1 MTTSTHSN
9 NKTITHI
16 LGYPRV
22 GDKRELKFAQE
33 QYWKG
38 QINQAQLKQ
47 VGSDL
52 RQRHWN
58 DQSTSGLS
66 YVAAGD
72 FAWYDH
78 VLSTSL
84 LLGHVPARHSNGGF
98 PDLDTLFKV
107 ARGQSASEGDS
118 CGCGSVHGSDH
129 AGDNNGAAAGDMTK
143 WFNTNYHYIVPE
155 FSQDD
160 SFQVSWPQLF
170 EEVNQA
176 IQAGHKVKPV
186 LLGPLSYLYLGKEIN
201 AEEVD
206 NGFDRLSL
214 LPRLLSAYQA
224 ILSKL
229 KSLGV
234 EWVQIDEPILSLELE
249 DKWSNAFKLAYQI
262 LQSDVKIL
270 LTTYFDSVEDN
281 LAKIVELNVDGLH
294 IDLSA
299 SPQQLEAVN
308 AAIPQD
314 WVLSVGV
321 INGRNVWRADLQTWL
336 EKLQPVKAQRGDKLW
351 VASSCSLLHSP
362 IDLELE
368 TDLSEEVKSWFA
380 FAKQKLNE
388 VSLLGAALD
397 GNGHAIE
404 ACATYSQP
412 IKDRLT
418 ATHVNKPQVQQRLKG
433 LTKALTQRS
442 ASYPERA
449 QHQAQVL
456 GLPLLPT
463 TTIGSFPQT
472 ADIRQ
477 QRSAFRRGQLN
488 ADDYQQALK
497 GHIQDAVKRQEALD
511 LDVLVHGE
519 AERNDMV
526 EYFAENLA
534 GFQVTQFGWV
544 QSYGSRCVKP
554 AIVVADIEREKS
566 ITVDWS
572 VYAQSLTSKQ
582 MKGMLTGPVT
592 ILCWTFPREDITRK
606 QIADQLAFALRDEVE
621 DLQRAGINIIQ
632 IDEPAIREGLPL
644 KKRDHKAYLDW
655 AVDAFKISASSAK
668 PETQIHTHMCY
679 SEFNEIIDS
688 VAALDADVITI
699 ETSRSNMAL
708 LKAFE
713 EFNYPNEIGPGVYDI
728 HSPNIPSQQWIV
740 SLLKTA
746 ATKIPIERLWVNP
759 DCGLKTRN
767 WTETEASLKNM
778 VAAAKTLR
786 QLYQVT
792 DTVKAEELETELS

>member
-1 MTTSTHSN
+1 MTTH

-16 LGYPRV
+16 LGYPRI
-22 GDKRELKFAQE
+22 GEKRELKFAQE

-38 QINQAQLKQ
+38 EIDQNALKA
-47 VGSDL
+47 VGSEL

-58 DQSTSGLS
+58 DQTASGLS
-66 YVAAGD
+66 YVTAGD

-78 VLSTSL
+78 VLTTSL

-107 ARGQSASEGDS
+107 ARGQSANSEASS
-118 CGCGSVHGSDH
+118 CGCGSAHEEST
-129 AGDNNGAAAGDMTK
+129 GAAASDMTK

-170 EEVNQA
+170 DEVNQA
-176 IQAGHKVKPV
+176 IQAGHNVKPV
-186 LLGPLSYLYLGKEIN
+186 LLGPLSYLYLGKEVN
-201 AEEVD
+201 EEEVE

-214 LPRLLSAYQA
+214 LARILPAYQA
-224 ILSKL
+224 ILAKL
-229 KSLGV
+229 KALGV

-249 DKWSNAFKLAYQI
+249 DKWSSAFKLAYQI
-262 LQSDVKIL
+262 LQGEVKLL

-281 LAKIVELNVDGLH
+281 LAKIVELPVNGLH

-299 SPQQLEAVN
+299 SPEQLEAVN
-308 AAIPQD
+308 NAIPQD

-321 INGRNVWRADLQTWL
+321 INGRNVWRADLESWL
-336 EKLQPVKAQRGDKLW
+336 TKLQPVKAQRGDNLW

-368 TDLSEEVKSWFA
+368 TELSEEVKSWFA

-397 GNGHAIE
+397 GNGHAIA
-404 ACATYSQP
+404 ACSSYSQP
-412 IKDRLT
+412 IKARLS
-418 ATHVNKPQVQQRLKG
+418 AEHVNKPQVQQRLNS
-433 LTKALTQRS
+433 LTQALVERS
-442 ASYPERA
+442 AAYPERA
-449 QHQAQVL
+449 HHQAEVL

-472 ADIRQ
+472 AEIRQ
-477 QRSAFRRGQLN
+477 QRSAFRTGKLS
-488 ADDYQQALK
+488 ADDYDQALK

-534 GFQVTQFGWV
+534 GFQVTRFGWV

-554 AIVVADIEREKS
+554 AIVVADIEREKPM
-566 ITVDWS
+566 TVDWS

-606 QIADQLAFALRDEVE
+606 QIAQQLAFALRDEVD
-621 DLQRAGINIIQ
+621 DLQNAGINIIQ

-644 KKRDHKAYLDW
+644 KKRDHKAYLEW
-655 AVDAFKISASSAK
+655 AVDAFKLSAASAK
-668 PETQIHTHMCY
+668 PEMQIHTHMCY

-699 ETSRSNMAL
+699 ETSRSNMEL

-728 HSPNIPSQQWIV
+728 HSPNIPTQEWIIG
-740 SLLKTA
+740 LLETA
-746 ATKIPIERLWVNP
+746 AKKIPVERLWVNP

-767 WTETEASLKNM
+767 WAETEASLHNM
-778 VAAAKTLR
+778 VEAAKTLR
-786 QLYQVT
+786 KRL
-792 DTVKAEELETELS
+792 